1 MVTFTPKQTWLRLN
15 LAVVG
20 GVLVDYTGDMQ
31 VLLSSKYVPIAEPE
45 WLATRIQLECEK
57 RGMLGRVIVASEGI
71 NGTVEG
77 TVADTESF
85 AQWLTDMPEFADM
98 QIKRS
103 VGDGVSFTRLS
114 VRVRDEI
121 VGTHFGDVVDP
132 TKQTGK
138 RITPDELRAAFERGE
153 DITIID
159 MRNSYEFKSGH
170 FKNAIDPGMQ
180 NSRDLPD
187 VLPKLAHLKNKK
199 VLTVCTG
206 GVRCE
211 KMSAYLLA
219 NGFKDVS
226 QLQGGIHTY
235 MELYPGQD
243 FEGTL
248 YTFDRR
254 HTMDFGG
261 DRSVVGQCDHCG
273 TPTERYVNCMSHDCK
288 YHFLSCESCTTDD
301 RTSSCKACKI
311 STGVVVQGE
320 QGGILLSEAEID
332 E

>member
-1 MVTFTPKQTWLRLN
+1 
-15 LAVVG
+15 
-20 GVLVDYTGDMQ
+20 MQ
-31 VLLSSKYVPIAEPE
+31 VLLYYKYVAIKEPE
-45 WLATRIQLECEK
+45 WLAELVHQKCEK
-57 RGMLGRVIVASEGI
+57 LSLLGRIIVAAEGI

-77 TVADTESF
+77 TVESTESF
-85 AQWLTDMPEFADM
+85 ATWLVSLSEFSDMK
-98 QIKRS
+98 IKRS
-103 VGDGVSFTRLS
+103 ESDGAAFTRLS

-121 VGTHFGDVVDP
+121 VGTHFGDAVDP

-138 RITPDELRAAFERGE
+138 HIKPEELHEALIRGD

-170 FKNAIDPGMQ
+170 FKNAVDPGMQ
-180 NSRDLPD
+180 NSRDLPN
-187 VLPKLAHLKNKK
+187 VLPKLAHLKDKK

-206 GVRCE
+206 GIRCE

-219 NGFKDVS
+219 NGFTDVS
-226 QLQGGIHTY
+226 QLEGGIHTY

-261 DRSVVGQCDHCG
+261 DRSVVGRCDHCD
-273 TPTERYVNCMSHDCK
+273 TPTERYVNCMSHACK
-288 YHFLSCESCTTDD
+288 YHFLSCTACTTDD
-301 RTSSCKACKI
+301 RTSSCRACMI
-311 STGVVVQGE
+311 STGLIKPHVV
-320 QGGILLSEAEID
+320 
-332 E
+332 